1 MTLQS
6 FKLAASLC
14 LVAATGVAFAAP
26 QHTQK
31 PTSGAVSTVQ
41 IPELESGKT
50 ILGQDF
56 TYPTGAPLLKSK
68 IVDVPPGQDIEWH
81 KHAIPV
87 FAYIMSGEL
96 VVDYGSKGT
105 RRIKAGES
113 YIEAINWCHHGQPV
127 GNKPVKLLVLYL
139 GQQNP
144 DQIKPERCL
153 KPE

>member
-1 MTLQS
+1 MKLRS
-6 FKLAASLC
+6 FKLATSLC
-14 LVAATGVAFAAP
+14 FLTAAGLSFAAP
-26 QHTQK
+26 QHNQK
-31 PTSGAVSTVQ
+31 SAAGTVSTVQ
-41 IPELESGKT
+41 IPELEPGKT

-68 IVDVPPGQDIEWH
+68 IVEVPPGQDIEWH

-87 FAYIMSGEL
+87 FAYVMSGEL

-105 RRIKAGES
+105 RRIKSGES

-127 GNKPVKLLVLYL
+127 GNEPAKLLVLYL

-144 DQIKPERCL
+144 DQIKPEPCL